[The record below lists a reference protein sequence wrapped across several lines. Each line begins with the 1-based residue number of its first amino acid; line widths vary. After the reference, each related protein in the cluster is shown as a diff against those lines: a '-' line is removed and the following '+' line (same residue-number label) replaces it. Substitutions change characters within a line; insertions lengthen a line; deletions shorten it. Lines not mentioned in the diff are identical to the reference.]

1 MPIPKKQMWSKMS
14 ISVALSTGSE
24 NCSLLVFFRLTKK
37 LTCAMLFK
45 CEPVSVTSRDFE
57 PETTTS
63 ALRLRVWAHSSS
75 TLICHFHSQTVW
87 LRLCLQSDFTF
98 SEKLLKVPPCEHFQH
113 CLIFLQ
119 LLPTKVFVWLSW
131 RFYFLAFGQKISPM
145 TRCPLNFR
153 SPAVEDDSRLC
164 ISYSR
169 RKKDIL
175 QSFDFDFSA
184 VSPLIENNKSEIYW
198 SFNLQFCLNFL
209 QSFL

>member
-1 MPIPKKQMWSKMS
+1 MLCFSNVCLCLWLRGTLSLRIPLRPWDFESELKPIP
-14 ISVALSTGSE
+14 ALPS
-24 NCSLLVFFRLTKK
+24 C
-37 LTCAMLFK
+37 
-45 CEPVSVTSRDFE
+45 
-57 PETTTS
+57 
-63 ALRLRVWAHSSS
+63 
-75 TLICHFHSQTVW
+75 CHFHSQTVW

-119 LLPTKVFVWLSW
+119 LLLTKVFVWLSW
-131 RFYFLAFGQKISPM
+131 RFYFLAFGQKNSPM